1 MNNTDLRC
9 GPNGRVPDAQ
19 LHRICRMEMLLDIA
33 ESGQDTPRCSVQEA
47 RRLLTEYY
55 FGPQWRQDYEADEAG
70 LLPPGLKRG
79 ILAEDTLYNLLTE

>member
-1 MNNTDLRC
+1 MNNTDRRC
-9 GPNGRVPDAQ
+9 SPNGRVPDAQ

-33 ESGQDTPRCSVQEA
+33 ESGQDTPRYSVQEA
-47 RRLLTEYY
+47 RRLLMEYY

>member
-1 MNNTDLRC
+1 MKNNDLRC

-55 FGPQWRQDYEADEAG
+55 FGPQWRQDFEADEAG

-79 ILAEDTLYNLLTE
+79 VLAEDTLYNLLTE